1 MNTEENL
8 NEYSKKLFAK
18 LFPNNEELANKH
30 LLDILDEQEFLL
42 QLEQLKHKLNIN

>member
-30 LLDILDEQEFLL
+30 LLDILDEQEFLTE
-42 QLEQLKHKLNIN
+42 LEQIKINLQIE